1 MKSKMEELL
10 WKAYFGVQNFMNDEK
25 GDSNM
30 VAVIVLIVIVLGV
43 AMVFQEKLGKA
54 VETVMDRFTD
64 FVGEELR
71 IL

>member
-30 VAVIVLIVIVLGV
+30 VAVIVLIAIIILV
-43 AMVFQEKLGKA
+43 AGIFRESLMGA
-54 VETVMDRFTD
+54 VRTVMDNFTE
-64 FVGEELR
+64 FIEQE
-71 IL
+71 

>member
-30 VAVIVLIVIVLGV
+30 VAVIVLIAIIILV
-43 AMVFQEKLGKA
+43 AGIFRESLMDA
-54 VETVMDRFTD
+54 VNTVMDNFTE
-64 FVGEELR
+64 FIAQE
-71 IL
+71 

>member
-54 VETVMDRFTD
+54 VETVMNRFTD
-64 FVGEELR
+64 FVGE
-71 IL
+71 